1 MRTQIAKTGCLPAE
15 YIPPTFLTRTPPP
28 FAQVDGGG
36 LLSRKIFL
44 IFIFQILARIHR
56 MSGLRIFFLFSRFSH
71 SISTR
76 ILFFYFF
83 WFSFGF
89 FDIRFSVKLVYIR
102 SILSRLRFLT
112 SLLIFDS
119 HRFRL
124 ISALSILC
132 FDSSTLYLF
141 NFSAC
146 YKQTSML
153 IWVWFMLILAIL
165 RLSDVFLFV
174 LGVVYRLGIK

>member
-1 MRTQIAKTGCLPAE
+1 MGAAIEKNFFDFYFSDFSPYSQNVWIE
-15 YIPPTFLTRTPPP
+15 NI
-28 FAQVDGGG
+28 
-36 LLSRKIFL
+36 
-44 IFIFQILARIHR
+44 
-56 MSGLRIFFLFSRFSH
+56 FLFSRFSH

-83 WFSFGF
+83 WFSFGL

-153 IWVWFMLILAIL
+153 IWVCFMLILAIL
-165 RLSDVFLFV
+165 RLSDVFSFV
-174 LGVVYRLGIK
+174 LGVVYRLGLK